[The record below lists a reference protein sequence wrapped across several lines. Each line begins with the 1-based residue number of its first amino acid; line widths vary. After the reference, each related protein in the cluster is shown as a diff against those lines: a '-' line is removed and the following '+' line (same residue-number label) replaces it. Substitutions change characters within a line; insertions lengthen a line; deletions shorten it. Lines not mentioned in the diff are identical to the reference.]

1 MSDLFSNYEQ
11 EYLRLSQTITRQI
24 QQIPNLTGEQK
35 KSVLYSA
42 EKNLD
47 EAKQILQHM
56 DLEIRSTPSASAK
69 NQLSSK
75 LRGYDTDLNKIQK
88 DLKNARSAGPKDGA
102 RSQLFEGGSN
112 EDYSSKSSD
121 QRERLL
127 AGNEKLNDSSA
138 KLKRAQQT
146 SLATEEVGA
155 SILNNLYG
163 QRDTL
168 NRTRDNLKAA
178 DDNVSRSRRIINIMG
193 RRVSTNKLILAF
205 IILIL
210 LGAIGLVLYF
220 TLRPNPSPEQPK

>member
-1 MSDLFSNYEQ
+1 MSDLFSNYET
-11 EYLRLSQTITRQI
+11 EYLQLSQNVARQI
-24 QQIPNLTGEQK
+24 QQIPNLSGEQK
-35 KSVLYSA
+35 KSVVYSA
-42 EKNLD
+42 EKNID

-56 DLEIRSTPSASAK
+56 DLEIRSTPSATTK

-75 LRGYDTDLNKIQK
+75 LKGYESDLIRIQRDFK
-88 DLKNARSAGPKDGA
+88 TARSALPKDGG
-102 RSQLFEGGSN
+102 RGQLFDGASN
-112 EDYSSKSSD
+112 DDYSTKSSD

-146 SLATEEVGA
+146 AVETEDIGA
-155 SILNNLYG
+155 GILNNLYG

-178 DDNVSRSRRIINIMG
+178 DDNLSRSRRLINVMG

-205 IILIL
+205 IILVL

-220 TLRPNPSPEQPK
+220 TLRPAPSS